1 MGMWVRMLVSA
12 MGIFYLGFSVWIHVL
27 LHVFYLGFWGY
38 GFEKKGFM
46 FLVWFKTAECI
57 FVSLL
62 GYVGLSIFYVGCVYA
77 VFMYEC
83 ESEQNMYEQN

>member
-1 MGMWVRMLVSA
+1 
-12 MGIFYLGFSVWIHVL
+12 
-27 LHVFYLGFWGY
+27 
-38 GFEKKGFM
+38 M

-62 GYVGLSIFYVGCVYA
+62 GYVGLSIFYVGCVYV